1 MKKRLF
7 VLKLVLVNVILI
19 PHLHF
24 AISIFKNI
32 FFKVPKNKDKA
43 IIIVPGIGC
52 STLHYLGK
60 TNNTYKHGEC
70 VFFRGDM
77 DTWSLLDLK
86 DSALKALRNYRLLCC
101 NKDGTPLYKNVGL
114 LTDYT
119 DVDGYD
125 VNLSKYGFS
134 LMFKK
139 IIDFLTQKYGENT
152 NYKYK
157 VYLYNYD
164 WRLSNEVNGRAL
176 YNELKKYGGGV
187 ILIGFS
193 MGNLVSCKAAAL
205 LYNDNDL
212 NRIKA
217 FISTFP
223 PYNGSLNAIKFL
235 KTGMMDYPLFNILN
249 KVFRI
254 NTVLKM
260 LSLNYPSMYELIPN
274 KQFFKRRKGFLYDT
288 DNCRL
293 NYRQTILYLK
303 NDKNINK
310 MLLNNAVK
318 FHNNLYIGGKHILDY
333 IKNKVFFIGVGYK
346 TEDALL
352 IDRKYINVVKNMSY
366 SDGDGTVNSKFGAYP
381 PCDVDEEDIIY
392 VKCRHN
398 ELFSNTKFLIE
409 LSNAVD
415 MYV

>member
-1 MKKRLF
+1 MNKKIF
-7 VLKLVLVNVILI
+7 ILKLILLNVILI
-19 PHLHF
+19 PMILF
-24 AISIFKNI
+24 GLSVFRSNFFRISKN
-32 FFKVPKNKDKA
+32 NEKA

-60 TNNTYKHGEC
+60 TNSMYKHGEC
-70 VFFRGDM
+70 VFFRGNVN
-77 DTWSLLDLK
+77 TWSLLDLK
-86 DSALKALRNYRLLCC
+86 DSAVKALQNYKLLCC
-101 NKDGTPLYKNVGL
+101 NKEGKPLYKNIGL
-114 LTDYT
+114 LRDFT
-119 DVDGYD
+119 DVDEYD

-139 IIDFLTQKYGENT
+139 IIDFLSQKYGENT
-152 NYKYK
+152 IYKYK
-157 VYLYNYD
+157 IYLFNYD

-176 YNELKKYGGGV
+176 YNEIKKYDGGV
-187 ILIGFS
+187 IIIGFS
-193 MGNLVSCKAAAL
+193 MGNLVFCKAATM
-205 LYNDNDL
+205 LYNDNDMSK
-212 NRIKA
+212 IKA

-235 KTGMMDYPLFNILN
+235 KTGTMDYPLFNIMN
-249 KVFRI
+249 KIFKV

-274 KQFFKRRKGFLYDT
+274 KLFFKRRKGFLYDA

-293 NYRQTILYLK
+293 NYRQSILYLR

-310 MLLNNAVK
+310 LLLNNAIK
-318 FHNNLYIGGKHILDY
+318 FHNNIYIGGKHILEF
-333 IKNKVFFIGVGYK
+333 IKNKIFFIGVGYK

-352 IDRKYINVVKNMSY
+352 IDRKHTNIVKNMSY
-366 SDGDGTVNSKFGAYP
+366 SDGDGTVNTKFGAYP

-398 ELFSNTKFLIE
+398 DLFSNARFLVE
-409 LSNAVD
+409 LYNVLD